1 MRILIVGAGMVG
13 FHLGQCLKLAGHEI
27 LFYDISPAKMYD
39 VSTNEGFPTRNLN
52 NYINGLVDIQTDVVF
67 ICVPT
72 PTTNGKQDI
81 SYVKSAVTMVSKI
94 KNTINPKYL
103 IVKSTVL
110 PGTMR
115 KVVAPIMKN
124 KGYILISNPEF
135 LTESDPINTIL
146 NGQLIFGTEDGKIDM
161 LFTPKLFPHP
171 PFRNE
176 EYIMKWEQAELLK
189 YASNFLLASRISA
202 WNQIKLIADKVG
214 ADSKSIAHILSERS
228 TIGKYGMYH
237 GKAFS
242 GACLPKDND
251 ALEAFA
257 NELKVPFDLIAA
269 TNLINGLIRSKYG
282 DNKEK
287 YVW

>member
-1 MRILIVGAGMVG
+1 MRILIVGSGMVG
-13 FHLGQCLKLAGHEI
+13 GHLGQCLQLAEHDVY
-27 LFYDISPAKMYD
+27 FYDNNLARMY
-39 VSTNEGFPTRNLN
+39 SLITEGYKTRNLES
-52 NYINGLVDIQTDVVF
+52 YTTGLADIKMDAVF

-94 KNTINPKYL
+94 KNTVDPKYL

-124 KGYILISNPEF
+124 KGYDLISNPEF

-146 NGQLIFGTEDGKIDM
+146 NGQLVFGTEDGKIDM
-161 LFTPKLFPHP
+161 LFTQKLFPHP

-202 WNQIKLIADKVG
+202 WNQIKLIADKIKV
-214 ADSKSIAHILSERS
+214 DSKSIAYILSERS
-228 TIGKYGMYH
+228 TIGKYGIYH
-237 GKAFS
+237 GKAF
-242 GACLPKDND
+242 GGHCLPKDNEALVSFAESIGVSPCLVIETLCIND
-251 ALEAFA
+251 AM
-257 NELKVPFDLIAA
+257 KK
-269 TNLINGLIRSKYG
+269 KYG
-282 DNKEK
+282 VNEEK
-287 YVW
+287 YVWN